1 MDTLRHPA
9 QSHGLFDS
17 RADFKV
23 LINTG
28 VVEHHSTILRM
39 DIGLHHFYLLC
50 YNITIK
56 IHAHPDHFNTQSLWL
71 FVDVEFSQRG
81 TLALLAAIGDAPI
94 NAWMSDWWW
103 FCWEYGFFENGGYLH
118 FTGRW
123 FIAVWLITWQRVFL
137 SHGYNNYLQKRERM
151 HILNITEVNSLFP
164 LLIEME
170 K

>member
-9 QSHGLFDS
+9 QSLVCFDS

-56 IHAHPDHFNTQSLWL
+56 IHAHPDHFNTQSL
-71 FVDVEFSQRG
+71 
-81 TLALLAAIGDAPI
+81 
-94 NAWMSDWWW
+94 
-103 FCWEYGFFENGGYLH
+103 
-118 FTGRW
+118 
-123 FIAVWLITWQRVFL
+123 
-137 SHGYNNYLQKRERM
+137 
-151 HILNITEVNSLFP
+151 
-164 LLIEME
+164 
-170 K
+170 